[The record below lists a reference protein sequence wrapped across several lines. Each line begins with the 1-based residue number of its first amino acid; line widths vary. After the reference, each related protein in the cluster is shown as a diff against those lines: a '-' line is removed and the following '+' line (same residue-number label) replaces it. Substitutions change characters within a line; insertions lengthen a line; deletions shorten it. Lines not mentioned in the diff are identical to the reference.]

1 MSEAGAG
8 VGVGLLVGVGD
19 GVGDELG
26 LGVGVGFRKFLNE
39 LLPPPHPVRIIPR
52 RISVT
57 ANLLFTFASKEGPSG
72 GSFHLE
78 ISSPSQHGPLG
89 HVLVD

>member
-19 GVGDELG
+19 GVGDDFG
-26 LGVGVGFRKFLNE
+26 FGVGVGFKKVLDE
-39 LLPPPHPVRIIPR
+39 PLPPPHPVKISPR

-57 ANLLFTFASKEGPSG
+57 ASDLLFTFASKAGPSG
-72 GSFHLE
+72 GVPFGE
-78 ISSPSQHGPLG
+78 FEPS
-89 HVLVD
+89 